1 MFISSEYIKIVEEIS
16 KSINLPLIREI
27 IVPQHNNESKKAN
40 FSAIVLEDSTIGLI
54 FINLNPIVKKKFRNE
69 DYSKLRKTE
78 LVQLSR
84 SFKSKDLFEKSL
96 GLGCIN
102 AISQYIFKKANFDLN
117 FTSDSLGLLNIKHSD
132 IIGMVGYFPPLVK
145 LIEKIGSKL
154 IIIEKKEELVQET
167 ELWSITLEPSELKK
181 CNKVLITGTTVLNE
195 TIDDILQYC
204 TNATQ
209 ASIIGP
215 TASFLPDPVFER
227 GINML
232 GGAFVVNSD
241 SLIRSIQENI
251 KWGKSVEKY
260 VIQRKNYPGYEEL
273 FSRLIKKSSQL

>member
-27 IVPQHNNESKKAN
+27 IVPQQNNESKKAN
-40 FSAIVLEDSTIGLI
+40 FSAIELEDSTIGLI

-154 IIIEKKEELVQET
+154 IIIEKEEDLVQET
-167 ELWSITLEPSELKK
+167 KLWSITLEPSELKK

-204 TNATQ
+204 TDATS

-215 TASFLPDPVFER
+215 TASFFPDPIFER
-227 GINML
+227 GINII
-232 GGAFVVNSD
+232 GGAFVIDSD
-241 SLIRSIQENI
+241 YLIKSIQGNR

-260 VIQRKNYPGYEEL
+260 IIQKKNYPGYKEL
-273 FSRLIKKSSQL
+273 LSRVIKKNS

>member
-1 MFISSEYIKIVEEIS
+1 MTISSEYIKIVEEIS
-16 KSINLPLIREI
+16 KSINLPSIKDI
-27 IVPQHNNESKKAN
+27 IVPRQINESKKAN

-54 FINLNPIVKKKFRNE
+54 FINLNPIVKKKFISE
-69 DYSKLRKTE
+69 DFSKLGQRR
-78 LVQLSR
+78 LLQLSR

-102 AISQYIFKKANFDLN
+102 AISQYIFKKANFNLN

-132 IIGMVGYFPPLVK
+132 IIGMVGYFPPLVQ

-154 IIIEKKEELVQET
+154 IIIEKEEKLVQET
-167 ELWSITLEPSELKK
+167 RSWTITLEPSKLKE

-215 TASFLPDPVFER
+215 TASFLPDPIFER
-227 GINML
+227 GINIL
-232 GGAFVVNSD
+232 GGAFVADSD
-241 SLIRSIQENI
+241 NLIRSIQGNI
-251 KWGKSVEKY
+251 KWGKYVEKY
-260 VIQRKNYPGYEEL
+260 VIQRKQYQGYEEL
-273 FSRLIKKSSQL
+273 LSRIIKKNS

>member
-1 MFISSEYIKIVEEIS
+1 MSISSEYIKIVEETS
-16 KSINLPLIREI
+16 DVINLPLIKDI
-27 IVPQHNNESKKAN
+27 IVPPANSESKKAN
-40 FSAIVLEDSTIGLI
+40 FSAIVLDDSTIGLI
-54 FINLNPIVKKKFRNE
+54 FINLNSAVKQKFKSE
-69 DYSKLRKTE
+69 DFSRLKNISIL
-78 LVQLSR
+78 QLAR
-84 SFKSKDLFEKSL
+84 SFNSKDLFEKSL

-102 AISQYIFKKANFDLN
+102 AISQFIFKKANFNLN
-117 FTSDSLGLLNIKHSD
+117 FTSDSLGLLNIKASD

-167 ELWSITLEPSELKK
+167 ESWSITLEPSGLKK
-181 CNKVLITGTTVLNE
+181 CNKILITGTTVLNE

-204 TNATQ
+204 TNVTQ

-232 GGAFVVNSD
+232 GGAFVVDSD

-260 VIQRKNYPGYEEL
+260 VIQRNNYPGYEEL
-273 FSRLIKKSSQL
+273 LSRLIKKSSLL

>member
-1 MFISSEYIKIVEEIS
+1 MSISSEYIKIVEEASNI
-16 KSINLPLIREI
+16 INLPLIKD
-27 IVPQHNNESKKAN
+27 IVVPPHNNESKKAN

-54 FINLNPIVKKKFRNE
+54 FINLNPVVKQKFKSEDISRLKKVT
-69 DYSKLRKTE
+69 LAE
-78 LVQLSR
+78 LAR
-84 SFKSKDLFEKSL
+84 FFNSKDLFEKSL

-102 AISQYIFKKANFDLN
+102 AISQYIFKEANFNLE
-117 FTSDSLGLLNIKHSD
+117 FTTDSLGLLNIKHSD
-132 IIGMVGYFPPLVK
+132 FIGMVGYFPPLVK

>member
-40 FSAIVLEDSTIGLI
+40 FSAIELEDSTIGLI

-69 DYSKLRKTE
+69 DFSKLKKTE
-78 LVQLSR
+78 LLQLSR

-154 IIIEKKEELVQET
+154 IIIEKEEDLVQKT
-167 ELWSITLEPSELKK
+167 KLWSITLEPSELKK

-204 TNATQ
+204 TDATS

-215 TASFLPDPVFER
+215 TASFFPDPIFER
-227 GINML
+227 GINII
-232 GGAFVVNSD
+232 GGAFVIDSD
-241 SLIRSIQENI
+241 YLIKSIQGNR

-260 VIQRKNYPGYEEL
+260 TIQKKNYPGYKEL
-273 FSRLIKKSSQL
+273 LSRVIKKNS

>member
-1 MFISSEYIKIVEEIS
+1 MPISSEYIKIVEEASDI
-16 KSINLPLIREI
+16 INLPSIKDI
-27 IVPQHNNESKKAN
+27 IVPPHDSESKKAN

-54 FINLNPIVKKKFRNE
+54 FINLNSAVKQMFKNEDFSGLKKKNI
-69 DYSKLRKTE
+69 
-78 LVQLSR
+78 VQLASL
-84 SFKSKDLFEKSL
+84 FNSKDLFEKSL

-102 AISQYIFKKANFDLN
+102 AISQFIFKRANFNLN
-117 FTSDSLGLLNIKHSD
+117 FTSDSLGLLNIKATD

-154 IIIEKKEELVQET
+154 IIIEKNEDLVRET
-167 ELWSITLEPSELKK
+167 KSWTITLEPSELKK

-204 TNATQ
+204 TNATK

-215 TASFLPDPVFER
+215 TASFLPDPIFER
-227 GINML
+227 GINIL
-232 GGAFVVNSD
+232 GGAFVVDSN
-241 SLIRSIQENI
+241 SLIISIQENI

-260 VIQRKNYPGYEEL
+260 VIQRNNYPGYEEL
-273 FSRLIKKSSQL
+273 FSSFLKKRAKL